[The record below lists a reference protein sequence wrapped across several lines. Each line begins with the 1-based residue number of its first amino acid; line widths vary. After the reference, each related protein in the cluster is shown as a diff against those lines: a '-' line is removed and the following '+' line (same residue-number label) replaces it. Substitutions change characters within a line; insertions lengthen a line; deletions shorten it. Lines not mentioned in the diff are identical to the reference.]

1 MKKYSRVIQ
10 QTLSTTAGLAL
21 LSAAT
26 PVLAQT
32 SDPAPTLEEPA
43 SLEATASPEETA
55 QEESVNGRPIR
66 PNVGRIRGFVGDI
79 EGTVGRIRGFDG
91 SAVGSVGR
99 IRGFA
104 SNLQTYVS
112 RIRSFQTE
120 TTPTTGTNTAFWGT
134 SVALSGNGIP
144 TTSKINTFHS
154 SFESAATKI
163 RAATSGLRNADG
175 SLKTYAQAKSSYD
188 LISTQITSIISLSKS
203 TFGSAFEKQTGTKFD
218 TAFRQ
223 RLLTKYGIDLANK
236 QSFTGLNE
244 LDIELFLLD
253 WRDNLLNHTGRDQV
267 DYWMKQVNWSPSLTQ
282 QVTGGTKAKIGLL
295 DFAVTASETS
305 ILTKVGGVSTVVGDA
320 VTHGSAVISLI
331 GSAHDGRGIMG
342 IAPNAQVVSFN
353 PFDSTYTASWDDIR
367 TGINLFSSQGVSVVN
382 ASLGVPG
389 WTLNEGWNQVF
400 GSADVVPWYRNP
412 QLYVISAGND
422 GVVQPRDI
430 EWGASKNRAI
440 IVVGSVDPFGRIS
453 EFSNRPGETC
463 LLTNGVCASSTDLLK
478 NRFIVAP
485 GEFILVSDGK
495 GGVTRLSGTSFSAPL
510 VSGAATLIA
519 DRWAWLAWKPND
531 IADIIFKSATDIGE
545 PGVDAVYG
553 HGLLN
558 VTAALSPLSFNN
570 LYSLSITSGGKS
582 LSTTSTSLVSTAI
595 ASRST
600 WEASGASFTA
610 FEKTQSSFRD
620 FVIPLS
626 SKLIGTTAGSDGRQF
641 QAYLQSRF
649 WDWVATAPK
658 TGLTANARFTENQ
671 LASPLIGFGNLKAQ
685 FSMKPREYRP
695 GVLQSE
701 TPFET
706 ALSFETQD
714 QRFGFQ
720 FGTGNGSAALSGNAA
735 FGLSSDYDIENGG
748 VNPFLSMASGS
759 GFAAVSFAVNGKLS
773 ISTGITGQRAE
784 REVRGSPVDVFKTL
798 TRLRPL
804 EATANTVT
812 VKYKPTSWLTATAG
826 YTKLHEKTALLGVQS
841 LDPADFLGG
850 TKTDA
855 GTLGLDVAV
864 TQDLAIGTSA
874 TIGQSR
880 SADNTSGS
888 LAISEGGA
896 IGTAFQFVV
905 TKSKLFDSKDSARIS
920 LSQPLHIE
928 SGSIGF
934 DEVQVIDRQTG
945 ELGVVTRNFALQSGK
960 RSYVTEAIYR
970 RSLLDGEA
978 ELSLFGRA
986 SIGGNSDSSA
996 DPSLTVGTSLRIAF

>member
-1 MKKYSRVIQ
+1 
-10 QTLSTTAGLAL
+10 
-21 LSAAT
+21 
-26 PVLAQT
+26 
-32 SDPAPTLEEPA
+32 
-43 SLEATASPEETA
+43 
-55 QEESVNGRPIR
+55 
-66 PNVGRIRGFVGDI
+66 
-79 EGTVGRIRGFDG
+79 
-91 SAVGSVGR
+91 
-99 IRGFA
+99 
-104 SNLQTYVS
+104 
-112 RIRSFQTE
+112 
-120 TTPTTGTNTAFWGT
+120 
-134 SVALSGNGIP
+134 
-144 TTSKINTFHS
+144 
-154 SFESAATKI
+154 
-163 RAATSGLRNADG
+163 
-175 SLKTYAQAKSSYD
+175 
-188 LISTQITSIISLSKS
+188 
-203 TFGSAFEKQTGTKFD
+203 
-218 TAFRQ
+218 
-223 RLLTKYGIDLANK
+223 
-236 QSFTGLNE
+236 
-244 LDIELFLLD
+244 
-253 WRDNLLNHTGRDQV
+253 
-267 DYWMKQVNWSPSLTQ
+267 
-282 QVTGGTKAKIGLL
+282 
-295 DFAVTASETS
+295 
-305 ILTKVGGVSTVVGDA
+305 
-320 VTHGSAVISLI
+320 
-331 GSAHDGRGIMG
+331 
-342 IAPNAQVVSFN
+342 
-353 PFDSTYTASWDDIR
+353 
-367 TGINLFSSQGVSVVN
+367 
-382 ASLGVPG
+382 
-389 WTLNEGWNQVF
+389 
-400 GSADVVPWYRNP
+400 
-412 QLYVISAGND
+412 
-422 GVVQPRDI
+422 
-430 EWGASKNRAI
+430 
-440 IVVGSVDPFGRIS
+440 
-453 EFSNRPGETC
+453 
-463 LLTNGVCASSTDLLK
+463 
-478 NRFIVAP
+478 
-485 GEFILVSDGK
+485 
-495 GGVTRLSGTSFSAPL
+495 
-510 VSGAATLIA
+510 
-519 DRWAWLAWKPND
+519 
-531 IADIIFKSATDIGE
+531 
-545 PGVDAVYG
+545 
-553 HGLLN
+553 
-558 VTAALSPLSFNN
+558 
-570 LYSLSITSGGKS
+570 
-582 LSTTSTSLVSTAI
+582 
-595 ASRST
+595 
-600 WEASGASFTA
+600 
-610 FEKTQSSFRD
+610 
-620 FVIPLS
+620 
-626 SKLIGTTAGSDGRQF
+626 
-641 QAYLQSRF
+641 
-649 WDWVATAPK
+649 
-658 TGLTANARFTENQ
+658 
-671 LASPLIGFGNLKAQ
+671 
-685 FSMKPREYRP
+685 MKPREYRP

-784 REVRGSPVDVFKTL
+784 RDVRGSPVDVFKTL

-986 SIGGNSDSSA
+986 RIGGSSDSSA